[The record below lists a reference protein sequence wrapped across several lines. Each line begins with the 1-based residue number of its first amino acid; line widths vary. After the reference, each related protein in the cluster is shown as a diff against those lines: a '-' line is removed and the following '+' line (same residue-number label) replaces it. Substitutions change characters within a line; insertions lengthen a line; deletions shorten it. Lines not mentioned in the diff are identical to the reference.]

1 MFLYGGINFT
11 EEVTYN
17 DLYILDTGSTH
28 THTHIYIYTHTHTHT
43 HTLSGTHTL
52 SHTQPQI
59 CTLTHTYVH
68 IYLNIIKLQIPYCK
82 HIHNNKFCKLIIYAI
97 TIYIANFHHR
107 HIRMEI
113 RGWSRSGIKVQEL
126 SQFRNHIFKSGI
138 WPRIRWIFEKVWLS
152 KIDNFVLD

>member
-28 THTHIYIYTHTHTHT
+28 TPMYMYIHTHAHAHAHAHAYAHAHAHALVYPRISTYMFSETFVCIHIFTHTRTHYQA
-43 HTLSGTHTL
+43 HTHTL

-59 CTLTHTYVH
+59 HTLAHTYVH
-68 IYLNIIKLQIPYCK
+68 VYPNMIKSQIPHCK
-82 HIHNNKFCKLIIYAI
+82 HIHNSKFCKLMIYAI
-97 TIYIANFHHR
+97 TIYIANFNHR

-113 RGWSRSGIKVQEL
+113 RG
-126 SQFRNHIFKSGI
+126 
-138 WPRIRWIFEKVWLS
+138 
-152 KIDNFVLD
+152 